1 MAAREEE
8 AMAALRGRR
17 PRSGGARAAA
27 GGGHG
32 GAPAAEIPSLA
43 AEIPSRGRAPRQ
55 PLLHHGPTSSRR
67 QLPVVG
73 PPHRGNRVLPPLPRS
88 GHGQGFA
95 SRREKNPYLR
105 PPWRPTHFGFA
116 VWVSCWSAFR
126 PRCVGILGLGMVMRR
141 LLETALG
148 CCMPGHFFYI
158 YFFQNYFLQK
168 YIFSF
173 TMYRFIPLPPGRVV
187 AGGLYVIKIYVLS
200 YGGPYRPAGGG
211 RLPPNIKAEV
221 PLTCICSK
229 QHP

>member
-1 MAAREEE
+1 MRTQIQSVWVMHSESVLTQNFLFSNSEGKWRCKSRCGRAR
-8 AMAALRGRR
+8 RR
-17 PRSGGARAAA
+17 PWLRARRRPWRISGGARAAA

-32 GAPAAEIPSLA
+32 GAPAAEIPSPA

-116 VWVSCWSAFR
+116 VWVSCWSAFP
-126 PRCVGILGLGMVMRR
+126 PRRVGILGLGRVMRR
-141 LLETALG
+141 LLETA
-148 CCMPGHFFYI
+148 
-158 YFFQNYFLQK
+158 
-168 YIFSF
+168 
-173 TMYRFIPLPPGRVV
+173 
-187 AGGLYVIKIYVLS
+187 
-200 YGGPYRPAGGG
+200 
-211 RLPPNIKAEV
+211 
-221 PLTCICSK
+221 
-229 QHP
+229 